1 MIGGS
6 GLPVQCAEP
15 GCPHKAQAPGPRCR
29 AHTRG
34 GGWQGAGQAYG
45 SAWPRLRAEVLREEP
60 RCRLGLPGCT
70 VVSTEVDHILPRSAG
85 GSDVRG
91 NLRGVCAACHRRKT
105 HEESVIGKKLKRAAR
120 R

>member
-1 MIGGS
+1 VSGS
-6 GLPVQCAEP
+6 NLPVQCAEP
-15 GCPHKAQAPGPRCR
+15 GCPHKAQRPGPRCK
-29 AHTRG
+29 AHTQG

-45 SAWPRLRAEVLREEP
+45 SAWPRLRAQVLREDP

-70 VVSTEVDHILPRSAG
+70 VVSTQVDHILPRSAG
-85 GSDVRG
+85 GSDVRE
-91 NLRGVCAACHRRKT
+91 NLRGVCVSCHRRKT